1 VADRP
6 AGNDPGTE
14 RADGEEPEY
23 PVLGRAPMVVVNDVA
38 VGAKL
43 LIAGD
48 ILAEVIE
55 NMGDGEWLRVRL
67 LIGEDAGTEELCHAT
82 DVLELA

>member
-1 VADRP
+1 
-6 AGNDPGTE
+6 
-14 RADGEEPEY
+14 
-23 PVLGRAPMVVVNDVA
+23 MIVVNDVA

-55 NMGDGEWLRVRL
+55 NLGDGEWLRVRL
-67 LIGEDAGTEELCHAT
+67 LTGEDAGMEELCHAT